1 MNVQH
6 KMNAKKPQTKN
17 STLDLFSEELT
28 STAIFSNDHAYRY
41 LLSRKTGKEIY
52 WEHEEMMDDQEY
64 ARKAIQKIESYQ
76 MNDIYQAD
84 RLILTFET
92 KQCVLNS
99 KIIENLTAR
108 YLFEMI

>member
-1 MNVQH
+1 
-6 KMNAKKPQTKN
+6 
-17 STLDLFSEELT
+17 
-28 STAIFSNDHAYRY
+28 
-41 LLSRKTGKEIY
+41 
-52 WEHEEMMDDQEY
+52 MMDDQEY